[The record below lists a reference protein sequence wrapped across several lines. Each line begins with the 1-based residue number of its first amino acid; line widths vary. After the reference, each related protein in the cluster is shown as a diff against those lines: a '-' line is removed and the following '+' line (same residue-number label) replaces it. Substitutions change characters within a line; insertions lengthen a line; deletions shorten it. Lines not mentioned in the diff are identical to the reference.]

1 MMNAEDRQMREIEFR
16 GKKINFM
23 SSEWVFGYYDG
34 SDSCDQIIDSTGE
47 FHKVLPATLGQYT
60 GLKDKKGNKV
70 FEGDVVE
77 FKSEFD
83 YKHRGVVKWQC
94 SGGYMIWN
102 ELEQGAWIWDGT
114 ISKVIGN
121 VFDDSKLNDKYGKIW
136 SEEIVIKCR
145 S

>member
-1 MMNAEDRQMREIEFR
+1 MREIEFR

-34 SDSCDQIIDSTGE
+34 SDSCDQIIDSTGA

-60 GLKDKKGNKV
+60 GLKDRKGNKV

-83 YKHRGVVKWQC
+83 YKHKGVVKWQC
-94 SGGYMIWN
+94 SGGYMVWN
-102 ELEQGAWIWDGT
+102 ELEQGARIWDG
-114 ISKVIGN
+114 IVSKVIGN
-121 VFDDSKLNDKYGKIW
+121 VFDDSKLNKKYGEIW
-136 SEEIVIKCR
+136 SKEIVIKCR
-145 S
+145 N